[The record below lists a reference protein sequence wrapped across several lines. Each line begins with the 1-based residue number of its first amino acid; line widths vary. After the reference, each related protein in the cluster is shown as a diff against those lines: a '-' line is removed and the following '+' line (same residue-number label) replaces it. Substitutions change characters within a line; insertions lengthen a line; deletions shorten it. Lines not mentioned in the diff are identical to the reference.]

1 MGVAMS
7 KFRLVFT
14 IAGRE
19 VRDQFRDWRITSPII
34 FLTAV
39 FPFLIGYV
47 SNEVV
52 QFVRSYDANIVAEH
66 LIPFFMMVVGF
77 FPVTISLVIAS
88 ESFVGEKERLSIEPL
103 LSSPLEDWELYL
115 GKLVAVMVP
124 PLFGSFIGMTVY
136 GLMVMRNFGILLDIP
151 LLVLAVCLTIAQASV
166 MVSAAVVISVF
177 STTVRSANLL
187 SSFIVVPMAFLI
199 QWEAVVM
206 FWGDYT
212 DLWWVVLGLMV
223 LSVLFTRLGVS
234 HFNREELLG
243 QEFDT
248 LNPRWLLRSFW
259 ETFRGDAGSF
269 GAWFLVEIPQT
280 VKRIS
285 KSILVMVGLLIG
297 AVVIGNLMA
306 GVFVFPQDWVQ
317 IEDGH
322 FGLGQEQQLL
332 DLVSS
337 ETVLLLWFH
346 NLRAMVM
353 GSVVGVVTFGILG
366 VLILLVPMTIIS
378 YLMVP
383 MVAAGIPAWKFL
395 LGLVIP
401 HGIFE
406 IPAIVLLG
414 GAILHIG
421 VSLVTPNKGESILEG
436 LVRSL
441 GEWAKIMVGL
451 IIPLMLLAAL
461 AEALITPR
469 IAVWLLGL

>member
-1 MGVAMS
+1 MS
-7 KFRLVFT
+7 RFRIVFT
-14 IAGRE
+14 IASRE

-39 FPFLIGYV
+39 FPFLVGYV
-47 SNEVV
+47 SGEVV
-52 QFVRSYDANIVAEH
+52 QFVRGYDANIIAEH
-66 LIPFFMMVVGF
+66 LIPFFMLVVGF

-88 ESFVGEKERLSIEPL
+88 ESFVGEKERRSIEPL
-103 LSSPLEDWELYL
+103 LTSPLEDWELYL

-124 PLFGSFIGMTVY
+124 PLFGSFIGMSVY
-136 GLMVMRNFGILLDIP
+136 MIMVVRNFGILLDLS
-151 LLVLAVCLTIAQASV
+151 LLLLAICLTISQAFV

-206 FWGDYT
+206 FWGDYN
-212 DLWWVVLGLMV
+212 DLWWVALGLLV

-248 LNPRWLLRSFW
+248 LNPRWLLGLFW
-259 ETFRGDAGSF
+259 ETFRGKGRSF
-269 GAWFLVEIPQT
+269 GTWYRVELPQT
-280 VKRIS
+280 LKRIS
-285 KSILVMVGLLIG
+285 KSILVM
-297 AVVIGNLMA
+297 AVLVAGA
-306 GVFVFPQDWVQ
+306 GVAGYILAGIFEFPADWVM
-317 IEDGH
+317 IEDGR
-322 FGLGQEQQLL
+322 FGVGQEEQLL
-332 DLVSS
+332 DLISS
-337 ETVLLLWFH
+337 ETVVMLWFH
-346 NLRAMVM
+346 NLRAMTL
-353 GSVVGVVTFGILG
+353 GSIAGMVTFSILG
-366 VLILLVPMTIIS
+366 VLLLLVPLTLIS

-383 MVAAGIPAWKFL
+383 MMGAGVPGWKYL
-395 LGLVIP
+395 VGLVLP
-401 HGIFE
+401 HGVFE

-421 VSLVTPNKGESILEG
+421 VSLVTPNKGESILNG

-451 IIPLMLLAAL
+451 ILPLLLMAAIL
-461 AEALITPR
+461 EALVTPR
-469 IAVWLLGL
+469 IAVWLLGM

>member
-1 MGVAMS
+1 MG

-19 VRDQFRDWRITSPII
+19 VRDQFKDWRITSPII

-47 SNEVV
+47 SSEVV

-136 GLMVMRNFGILLDIP
+136 GLMVMRSFGILLDVP

-199 QWEAVVM
+199 QWEAIVM
-206 FWGDYT
+206 FWGDYK
-212 DLWWVVLGLMV
+212 DLWWLVLGLMV
-223 LSVLFTRLGVS
+223 LSLMFTRLGVS

-248 LNPRWLLRSFW
+248 LNPLWLLRLFW
-259 ETFRGDAGSF
+259 ETFRGEARSVLG
-269 GAWFLVEIPQT
+269 WYRIEIPKT
-280 VKRIS
+280 LNRIS
-285 KSILVMVGLLIG
+285 KSVLVMAVLLIG
-297 AVVIGNLMA
+297 AVWIGNLLA
-306 GVFVFPQDWVQ
+306 DVFVFPREWVQ
-317 IEDGH
+317 IEDGR
-322 FGLGQEQQLL
+322 FGFGQEQQLL

-337 ETVLLLWFH
+337 ETAVMLWLH
-346 NLRAMVM
+346 NLRAMTLS
-353 GSVVGVVTFGILG
+353 SVAGMVTFGILG
-366 VLILLVPMTIIS
+366 VLILLVPMTLIS

-383 MVAAGIPAWKFL
+383 MVAAGVPAWKFL
-395 LGLVIP
+395 VGLVLP
-401 HGIFE
+401 HGLFE
-406 IPAIVLLG
+406 IPAIILLG
-414 GAILHIG
+414 GAILNIG
-421 VSLVTPNKGESILEG
+421 VRLVTPNKGESILDG

-441 GEWAKIMVGL
+441 GEWAKIMAGL
-451 IIPLMLLAAL
+451 VIPMMLVAVFV
-461 AEALITPR
+461 EALVTPR
-469 IAVWLLGL
+469 IAVWLLSF